1 MSSSVP
7 TAAGN
12 MPPRPHPRL
21 IIALLG
27 ALSLVSPFAIDLYLP
42 AFPQM
47 AAELGTSTAVVSLSL
62 SSYFIGLALGQII
75 YGPFLDRFGRKPPI
89 YFGLTLFILVSLGC
103 LFVRH
108 VHALIALRFIQALCG
123 GVAQVAAVAMVR
135 DFFPGKDVAKVFSLV
150 FLCIGVSPLLAP
162 SLGGLIVLKAGWD
175 MIFLFLAVLG
185 AVILAL
191 TYWFLPE
198 PHAPDPSIS
207 LRLGPIIHEF
217 LHILR
222 NRWFFTYA
230 VSGSFS
236 FAGLFTYV
244 AGSPIIFMEGF
255 HLSPQAYSGVFAL
268 LTMGFIGANQLN
280 VLLLRTYASKVIY
293 ARAVWVQTV
302 TGLIFL
308 LGALFGGYGLPATMF
323 LFFIFLSCA
332 GLTYPNAAAL
342 ALAPFSKNTGSAS
355 SLLGL
360 LQMGVGAVISAGIG
374 LSHSTGSLPIIAIL
388 AATATLGLLILL
400 AGRHR
405 LPTHSSP

>member
-1 MSSSVP
+1 ML
-7 TAAGN
+7 
-12 MPPRPHPRL
+12 PPRPSNRFL
-21 IIALLG
+21 IGLLG
-27 ALSLVSPFAIDLYLP
+27 ALSLVSPFSIDLYLP
-42 AFPQM
+42 AFSQM
-47 AAELGTSTAVVSLSL
+47 ARDLGTTSAVVSLSL

-89 YFGLTLFILVSLGC
+89 YVGLTLFILVSLGC

-108 VHALIALRFIQALCG
+108 VHALVALRFVQALGG

-135 DFFPGKDVAKVFSLV
+135 DFFPGKEGAKVFSLV

-162 SLGGLIVLKAGWD
+162 SIGGLIVLFVGWK

-185 AVILAL
+185 VAVLAL
-191 TYWFLPE
+191 TFSLLPE

-207 LRLGPIIHEF
+207 LRLGPIFHEF

-236 FAGLFTYV
+236 FAGLFAYV

-255 HLSPQAYSGVFAL
+255 HLGTEAYSGVFAL

-280 VLLLRTYASKVIY
+280 ILLLRKYASKVIY
-293 ARAVWVQTV
+293 ARAVWVQTL
-302 TGLIFL
+302 TGLVFL
-308 LGALFGGYGLPATMF
+308 LGALCGGYGLPATMF

-332 GLTYPNAAAL
+332 GFTYPNAAAL

-355 SLLGL
+355 ALLGL

-388 AATATLGLLILL
+388 AATAAIGLAILL
-400 AGRHR
+400 SGRHR
-405 LPTHSSP
+405 LPVPSPH

>member
-1 MSSSVP
+1 MHPS
-7 TAAGN
+7 
-12 MPPRPHPRL
+12 RPSNRFL
-21 IIALLG
+21 IGLLG
-27 ALSLVSPFAIDLYLP
+27 ALSLVSPFSIDLYLP
-42 AFPQM
+42 AFSQM
-47 AAELGTSTAVVSLSL
+47 ARDLGATSAVVSLSL

-89 YFGLTLFILVSLGC
+89 YVGLTLFILVSLGC

-108 VHALIALRFIQALCG
+108 VHALVALRFIQALGG

-135 DFFPGKDVAKVFSLV
+135 DFFPGKEGAKVFSLV

-162 SLGGLIVLKAGWD
+162 SLGGFIVLFVGWK
-175 MIFLFLAVLG
+175 MIFLFLAALG
-185 AVILAL
+185 VAVLAL
-191 TYWFLPE
+191 TFWLLPE

-207 LRLGPIIHEF
+207 LRLGPIFHEF

-236 FAGLFTYV
+236 FAGLFAYV

-255 HLSPQAYSGVFAL
+255 HLGTEAYSGVFAL

-280 VLLLRTYASKVIY
+280 ILLLRNFATKTIYAS
-293 ARAVWVQTV
+293 AVWVQTL
-302 TGLIFL
+302 TGLVFL
-308 LGALFGGYGLPATMF
+308 LGALCGGYGLHSTMF

-332 GLTYPNAAAL
+332 GLTYPNSAAL

-355 SLLGL
+355 ALLGL

-388 AATATLGLLILL
+388 AATAAIGLAILL
-400 AGRHR
+400 SGRHR
-405 LPTHSSP
+405 LPAHSPH